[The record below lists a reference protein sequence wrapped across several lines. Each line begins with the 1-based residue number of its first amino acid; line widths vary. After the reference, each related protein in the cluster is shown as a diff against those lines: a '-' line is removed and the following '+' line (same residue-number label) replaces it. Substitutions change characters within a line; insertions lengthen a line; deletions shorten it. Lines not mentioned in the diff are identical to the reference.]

1 MKRMAPLR
9 PPAQRAAMA
18 GASLTGLVLL
28 APWPGLQAVL
38 HAALVLGFALDPESA
53 LLTGVWA
60 AAGGWAVEATLRIY
74 PHYGGTG
81 WADLSFALLA
91 WWLLRAWPVD
101 SLKAWLGRNAALA
114 GLWILGTHLAVRLAA
129 GPHLWGAA
137 WIWILASLPI
147 WGWLGWRWQR
157 PGGR

>member
-9 PPAQRAAMA
+9 PPGQRAALAA
-18 GASLTGLVLL
+18 GSIAGLVLL
-28 APWPGLQAVL
+28 APWPGLQAAL

-53 LLTGVWA
+53 LLTGIWA

-74 PHYGGTG
+74 PHYGGTA
-81 WADLSFALLA
+81 WADLSIALAA

-101 SLKAWLGRNAALA
+101 SMKAWLGRNAALA
-114 GLWILGTHLAVRLAA
+114 GLWILFTHLAVRLAA
-129 GPHLWGAA
+129 GPHLWGTT
-137 WIWILASLPI
+137 WIWILASLPL